1 MRYYNVLNISLQQIQ
16 IFLKV
21 MELRNFT
28 RVAEYYNFT
37 VSMISKTVSN
47 MEKEMG
53 LILFLRKPRELVPT
67 PAASVL
73 AHEWH
78 SIITTVEQSLE
89 KAHTAQD
96 GARRTLNLGLIDSSS
111 VMDQSLD
118 KCLDRFEQANPNI
131 DIHVE
136 KMDMHEL
143 VERLNAGDVDI
154 ICTGHHEGAALDAYH
169 LPWKML
175 VTCPLAVFV
184 PRSSPL
190 FEKEQIQFS
199 DFRNEQFVIPSPVQH
214 SCYYAVLENLCRSY
228 GFTPKVGHTV
238 ANVRSMAYSLQR
250 QKGVVLSCAATDNW
264 CNENVRC
271 VLLRE
276 QGGVL
281 IGWSRNADRN
291 CLALVEHMDHYFS
304 R

>member
-1 MRYYNVLNISLQQIQ
+1 M
-16 IFLKV
+16 
-21 MELRNFT
+21 
-28 RVAEYYNFT
+28 
-37 VSMISKTVSN
+37 
-47 MEKEMG
+47 
-53 LILFLRKPRELVPT
+53 ILFLRKPRELVPT

-169 LPWKML
+169 LPWK
-175 VTCPLAVFV
+175 CW
-184 PRSSPL
+184 
-190 FEKEQIQFS
+190 
-199 DFRNEQFVIPSPVQH
+199 SPVLWR
-214 SCYYAVLENLCRSY
+214 YLC
-228 GFTPKVGHTV
+228 PVP
-238 ANVRSMAYSLQR
+238 
-250 QKGVVLSCAATDNW
+250 
-264 CNENVRC
+264 VRC
-271 VLLRE
+271 LK
-276 QGGVL
+276 
-281 IGWSRNADRN
+281 RNR
-291 CLALVEHMDHYFS
+291 FS
-304 R
+304 FPIFGMSSL